1 LHGEEATHTNP
12 SCLPAELALIY
23 MFSPACSGGVSLMA
37 MTWRGSAVLLLAA
50 VCTAVSPEAL
60 QSALAEVARSKSAEY
75 NCSVSIAVRTP
86 AGAAQAADGI
96 VNFEASQKAAAT
108 DLYPWG
114 SVTKMFTAASVMK
127 LVAGGYFRL
136 DDEIAP
142 LVDSVLAKMAAK
154 DPKQNFTSIEE
165 LWGVNAAKTTLR
177 ELLGMMSTIPD
188 FDTAQ
193 PAKTGISKDPLRAEL
208 YRQADHFYEPAEL
221 MSVPWVAGHTKECSS
236 HMIFGKFCYSSTN
249 FMLLGL
255 ALAQHAGVEHWSE
268 LNQTKFLPEYLQGQ
282 IRFANK
288 GTPKDIGAV
297 PGYDR
302 TSYNRQPG
310 NLSNHNNWQVDGVF
324 AGWTASNVVATSAQI
339 ADLAWEIWGPPSSV
353 APKELT
359 DQMIPQRM
367 HIYGLGAFNVGLF
380 SAGQSGKL
388 GVGYGH
394 LGATY
399 GYQSIVGFFPELNI
413 SIALATNIETDKQV
427 QTPDALCFS
436 YNAVAGLI
444 LNKTFHCTFK
454 TMGYYGGQCKCSEQ
468 VQVFV

>member
-1 LHGEEATHTNP
+1 
-12 SCLPAELALIY
+12 
-23 MFSPACSGGVSLMA
+23 MA
-37 MTWRGSAVLLLAA
+37 WKGSAVFLLAA

-60 QSALAEVARSKSAEY
+60 QSALAKVARSKSAEY

-86 AGAAQAADGI
+86 VASAQAADGI

-142 LVDSVLAKMAAK
+142 LVDPVLARMAAK
-154 DPKQNFTSIEE
+154 DPKQNFTSVEE

-177 ELLGMMSTIPD
+177 ELLGMMSSIPD

-236 HMIFGKFCYSSTN
+236 HIIIGKFCYSSTN

-255 ALAQHAGVEHWSE
+255 ALAQHAGVENWSD

-282 IRFANK
+282 IRFANE

-310 NLSNHNNWQVDGVF
+310 DLSNHNNWQVDGVF

-359 DQMIPQRM
+359 DQMIPQHM

-454 TMGYYGGQCKCSEQ
+454 TMGYYGGRCKCSEQ
-468 VQVFV
+468 VPVFV